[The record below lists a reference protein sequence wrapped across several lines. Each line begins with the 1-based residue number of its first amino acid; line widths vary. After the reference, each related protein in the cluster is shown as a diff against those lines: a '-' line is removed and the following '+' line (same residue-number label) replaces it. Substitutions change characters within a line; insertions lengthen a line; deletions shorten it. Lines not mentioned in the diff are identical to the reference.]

1 MVLVFIEFMLFA
13 LGKMRSQ
20 LAWCVRSGCVV
31 ICALLFCNCQSF
43 KPLKQV
49 NRQQNNKPLLTGRIV
64 IDPGHGGEDSGAL
77 GRRGL
82 KEKDITLDIAK
93 RLKRLFSQH
102 EPMVSVVLTRTSD
115 RYVSLEDRV
124 KVANAKKAQAFIS
137 LHINSSESKEANGFE
152 IFSLDV
158 ASDRHAERLAARE
171 NKELNGKST
180 RADLI
185 LADLRA
191 FSHRKDSDR
200 LAGFIAQ
207 GLRRQIHEH
216 KKLPTI
222 NDRGYNQAIFHVLF
236 VKMPAVLAELFFISN
251 PKEER
256 FLADQGVREHI
267 ARGLFVGIKQFLR
280 ARNNYASA
288 R

>member
-1 MVLVFIEFMLFA
+1 MLVFTKSMLITSNKLPGKFA
-13 LGKMRSQ
+13 GCARSMGV
-20 LAWCVRSGCVV
+20 AVFV
-31 ICALLFCNCQSF
+31 LLLCNCQSVIS
-43 KPLKQV
+43 PKQAGGQK
-49 NRQQNNKPLLTGRIV
+49 NIKSMLSGRIV

-93 RLKRLFSQH
+93 RLKRLFNQH
-102 EPMVSVVLTRTSD
+102 EPSVSVVLTRTSD
-115 RYVSLEDRV
+115 KYVSLEDRV
-124 KVANAKKAQAFIS
+124 KVANAKKAHAFIS

-171 NKELNGKST
+171 NKELKGKST

-200 LAGFIAQ
+200 LADFIGR
-207 GLRRQIHEH
+207 GLRGQIQQH
-216 KKLPTI
+216 KKVPAI

-251 PKEER
+251 PKEEKL
-256 FLADQGVREHI
+256 LADQGMREHI

-280 ARNNYASA
+280 ARNSYASA